1 MRQKFVR
8 FKKKHYLCSAN
19 FFHVDLLEHHLNK
32 NKMKRVFFLL
42 VAIMSMLAAQAQT
55 QQSCVIRSGNT
66 YIVDGQAMN
75 KKAFD
80 GFLKNTNATAYNKF
94 NNGYK
99 LSKAGWG
106 LFGGGL
112 GLETVAFIMAAA
124 TPAVAMKTADNA
136 SDEAVVKTS
145 VGYTTGMVLAY
156 VVGAAATTA
165 GIVCLGVGYGRMH
178 NAADV
183 YNVDC
188 QKKPVA
194 ELQLTAGRGTIGLA
208 CKF

>member
-1 MRQKFVR
+1 
-8 FKKKHYLCSAN
+8 
-19 FFHVDLLEHHLNK
+19 
-32 NKMKRVFFLL
+32 
-42 VAIMSMLAAQAQT
+42 MSMLAAQAQT

-124 TPAVAMKTADNA
+124 TPAVAMKAADNA

-145 VGYTTGMVLAY
+145 VGYTTGMALAY
-156 VVGAAATTA
+156 IAGAAATTA

>member
-42 VAIMSMLAAQAQT
+42 VAIMSMLAAQAQS
-55 QQSCVIRSGNT
+55 QSCVIRSGNT
-66 YIVDGQAMN
+66 YVVNGDVMN

-80 GFLKNTNATAYNKF
+80 GFLKNTNTAAYTKF
-94 NNGYK
+94 HSGYK
-99 LSKAGWG
+99 ISKAGWG

-112 GLETVAFIMAAA
+112 GLGTAAFAMALA
-124 TPAVAMKTADNA
+124 TPAVAEKMAETDGP
-136 SDEAVVKTS
+136 DEAVAQTS
-145 VGYTTGMVLAY
+145 IGYTTGMVLTFVA
-156 VVGAAATTA
+156 GSAITTA